1 MILKVPRDSI
11 LYTGPKLSFLPGL
24 RCVEIIERL
33 SSQSPLLLDR
43 DFVPLNYKRTCR
55 RTLAPPAM
63 ETFEAQLAKATNLDK
78 GDMLGA
84 VAIIIDNN
92 GETSHFPTS
101 VEMHMKV

>member
-1 MILKVPRDSI
+1 
-11 LYTGPKLSFLPGL
+11 
-24 RCVEIIERL
+24 
-33 SSQSPLLLDR
+33 
-43 DFVPLNYKRTCR
+43 
-55 RTLAPPAM
+55 M

-84 VAIIIDNN
+84 VAIVIDNN